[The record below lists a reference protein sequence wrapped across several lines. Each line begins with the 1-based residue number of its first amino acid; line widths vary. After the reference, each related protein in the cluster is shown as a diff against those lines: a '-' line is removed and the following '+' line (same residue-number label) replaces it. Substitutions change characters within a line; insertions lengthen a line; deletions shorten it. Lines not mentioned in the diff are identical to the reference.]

1 MSEFFQWQYWVAL
14 ALVLIILEIFVPGFV
29 LFCLGVGCIGGA
41 VAEALGFGINI
52 QLTAFALLALL
63 SFFLVRP
70 VLMRRFW
77 KDDGLRTNVDA
88 LVGQKGKVTEDFD
101 PTMKLGRVSVGGD
114 DWRAET
120 TDNEVLQRGAVVK
133 VLRVE
138 SNTLIVTP
146 I

>member
-1 MSEFFQWQYWVAL
+1 MSDFFQWQYWVAL

-41 VAEALGFGINI
+41 VADALELGMNA
-52 QLTAFALLALL
+52 QLTAFAVLTLLT
-63 SFFLVRP
+63 FFLLRP
-70 VLMRRFW
+70 VLMKRFW
-77 KDDGLRTNVDA
+77 KDEGLKTNVDA
-88 LVGQKGKVTEDFD
+88 LIGQKGKVSEDFD

-114 DWRAET
+114 DWRAEAV
-120 TDNEVLQRGAVVK
+120 EGQILQRGSLVE

>member
-77 KDDGLRTNVDA
+77 KDDGL
-88 LVGQKGKVTEDFD
+88 GQMSMHWSAKKGK
-101 PTMKLGRVSVGGD
+101 
-114 DWRAET
+114 
-120 TDNEVLQRGAVVK
+120 
-133 VLRVE
+133 
-138 SNTLIVTP
+138 
-146 I
+146 

>member
-1 MSEFFQWQYWVAL
+1 
-14 ALVLIILEIFVPGFV
+14 
-29 LFCLGVGCIGGA
+29 
-41 VAEALGFGINI
+41 
-52 QLTAFALLALL
+52 
-63 SFFLVRP
+63 
-70 VLMRRFW
+70 
-77 KDDGLRTNVDA
+77 
-88 LVGQKGKVTEDFD
+88 
-101 PTMKLGRVSVGGD
+101 MKLGRVSVGGD